1 MNLNDFVKAEYVGKD
16 FETCIGRI
24 NIPKERNLYN
34 SLRKYY
40 NHLAKSAAKSFEEC
54 YDSYKDCSHIEAKA
68 KSDFKKSISIIIEDI
83 KNTYFSLGQYDYD
96 SETIYDLIEKYG
108 CFEIFEES
116 YFVFIDKA
124 YEIAGCYQRQREYR
138 EQRKEN
144 RSRWVGGTFGGTPIN
159 AVSHQMDIYAMNAAS
174 GAVHSVVNAIGN
186 YFSELQAEADL
197 KALFN
202 NKQVRTMFVDGVYL
216 SAFSVT
222 NAFIELLGKG
232 YIWGV
237 VNEYDSNKA
246 QRLIN
251 NLKNASISEEHIPEV
266 CREVIR
272 LNPYNIE
279 LYIYLLK
286 KYGDDGSV
294 GLLANYFGIDGFT
307 NAKDEQATEY
317 VKNNQGET
325 ENDAIKAKR
334 LLTEYCK
341 KIKLDITDD
350 LECIKYIDSVIADF
364 DLKYRTVD
372 EVVCE
377 TREGADFSREELPK
391 INEFMKDV
399 KPLKTAPLLPYE
411 RNMQAKKE
419 EFEKQFSSE
428 VSKKYLDMI
437 NGYLKDFDKQ
447 FCDTKIFFSVS
458 RKQAARDRA
467 LSYAKGL
474 KFSNIDEF
482 EKEYEKFKKFIQ
494 PNLGISIDEA
504 VEAKQYLEKKK
515 SKLSNGGFFDL
526 GGKFKDFFG
535 K

>member
-1 MNLNDFVKAEYVGKD
+1 MNLNDFVKTEYVGKG
-16 FETCIGRI
+16 FKTCIGVI

-34 SLRKYY
+34 SLRKHY
-40 NHLAKSAAKSFEEC
+40 NYLAKSAAKSFEE
-54 YDSYKDCSHIEAKA
+54 YYESYTDCSQIQNNA

-83 KNTYFSLGQYDYD
+83 KNTYINLGKYDFDY
-96 SETIYDLIEKYG
+96 ETIYDSIEKFG

-124 YEIAGCYQRQREYR
+124 YEILGYYQAQREYR

-144 RSRWVGGTFGGTPIN
+144 RSRWVGGTFGSTPIN
-159 AVSHQMDIYAMNAAS
+159 AISHQMDIYAMNAAS
-174 GAVHSVVNAIGN
+174 GAVYSVANAVGN
-186 YFSELQAEADL
+186 YFSELQTESDL

-202 NKQVRTMFVDGVYL
+202 SKQIRTMFIDGVYL
-216 SAFSVT
+216 SAFSII
-222 NAFIELLGKG
+222 NAFIEILGKG
-232 YIWGV
+232 YIWGI
-237 VNEYDSNKA
+237 VNEDDSNKA

-251 NLKNASISEEHIPEV
+251 NLNNNSFNEEQISEI

-279 LYIYLLK
+279 IYIYLLK
-286 KYGDDGSV
+286 KYGDDGSI
-294 GLLANYFGIDGFT
+294 GMLADYFGIDGFT

-325 ENDAIKAKR
+325 ESDAIKAKI

-341 KIKLDITDD
+341 KINLDINND
-350 LECIKYIDSVIADF
+350 LECVKYIDSLIADF

-391 INEFMKDV
+391 ITEFMKDV
-399 KPLKTAPLLPYE
+399 KPLQTAPLLPYE

-419 EFEKQFSSE
+419 NFERQFSSE
-428 VSKKYLDMI
+428 VSKKYLDKI
-437 NGYLKDFDKQ
+437 NGYLDDFDKQ
-447 FCDTKIFFSVS
+447 FCNTKIFSSVS

-467 LSYAKGL
+467 LLYAKGL
-474 KFSNIDEF
+474 KFSNIEEF
-482 EKEYEKFKKFIQ
+482 EKEYEKFKNFIQ
-494 PNLGISIDEA
+494 LNLGISIDEA
-504 VEAKQYLEKKK
+504 VEAKQYLERKK

-526 GGKFKDFFG
+526 GGKFKDFFR

>member
-1 MNLNDFVKAEYVGKD
+1 MNLNDFVKTEYVGKD

-34 SLRKYY
+34 SLRKHY
-40 NHLAKSAAKSFEEC
+40 NYLAKSAAKSFEEC
-54 YDSYKDCSHIEAKA
+54 YDSYENCKDICNKA
-68 KSDFKKSISIIIEDI
+68 QSDFKKSISIIIEDI
-83 KNTYFSLGQYDYD
+83 KNTYISLGQYDFD
-96 SETIYDLIEKYG
+96 SETIYELIKKYG
-108 CFEIFEES
+108 CFEIFNES
-116 YFVFIDKA
+116 FFVFTDKA
-124 YEIAGCYQRQREYR
+124 LGITGQYQQQREYR

-174 GAVHSVVNAIGN
+174 GAVHSVANAIGN

-197 KALFN
+197 NALFN
-202 NKQVRTMFVDGVYL
+202 NKQVRIMFIDGVYL
-216 SAFSVT
+216 SAFSII

-237 VNEYDSNKA
+237 VNEDESNKA

-251 NLKNASISEEHIPEV
+251 NLKNSSISEELIPEV

-279 LYIYLLK
+279 LYIFLLK
-286 KYGDDGSV
+286 KYGDDGSI
-294 GLLANYFGIDGFT
+294 GILADYFGIDGFT

-325 ENDAIKAKR
+325 ESDAIKAKR

-350 LECIKYIDSVIADF
+350 LECVKYIDSVIADF

-391 INEFMKDV
+391 ITEFMKDV
-399 KPLKTAPLLPYE
+399 KPLQTTPLLPYE

-419 EFEKQFSSE
+419 DFERQFSSE
-428 VSKKYLDMI
+428 VSKKYLDKI
-437 NGYLKDFDKQ
+437 NGYLDDFDKQ
-447 FCDTKIFFSVS
+447 FCNTKIFSSVS

-467 LSYAKGL
+467 LLYAKGL
-474 KFSNIDEF
+474 KFSNIEEF
-482 EKEYEKFKKFIQ
+482 EKEYEKFKNFIQ
-494 PNLGISIDEA
+494 LNLGISIDEA

-526 GGKFKDFFG
+526 GGKFKDFFR